1 MNIPLKI
8 GLVLNYKKA
17 EKRKDELLSINSK
30 TKPWLRKAQEKMY
43 KKHIIISDKGAYTI
57 SVDVALGVYLE
68 YTYPNV
74 IIDYITPDEIS
85 SKRFKQND
93 IVFILIYDL
102 LEAFHL
108 SDKTKFYKYKQAL
121 KTCKNVYPPYQY
133 QKFIN
138 NKCIYYKYLF
148 EKGIPVAPTYCISKL
163 KWFSKNPDTYVKNL
177 LSKIKN
183 KKWDSFIT
191 KPVYGQEAI
200 GFSKFLSC
208 NNTVKKCKSEKC
220 FKTKVSNNKSTLD
233 CQKTKI
239 KKYLTKNLIK
249 YKNIVVQKYINGFD
263 KKKPEIRTYYINGRY
278 MYSIITTATVNTGMT
293 EKTPI
298 QEGGKYKIPD
308 EEWNYIRL
316 FSQKVM
322 DTLPKL
328 NLSGTMKHPL
338 VTRIDIGS
346 GLEGVPYTYFIN
358 EVEFVPSLFIYK
370 TKTPV
375 LETLAQGLV
384 EVGLVYAELKQLNQ
398 LPVAII

>member
-17 EKRKDELLSINSK
+17 EKKKDELFNINSRS
-30 TKPWLRKAQEKMY
+30 TPWI
-43 KKHIIISDKGAYTI
+43 KKGYEAKYQKNIINHTFIPD
-57 SVDVALGVYLE
+57 DVALGIYLE

-74 IIDYITPDEIS
+74 IVDYIKPDEIS

-93 IVFILIYDL
+93 IVFVLIYDL

-108 SDKTKFYKYKQAL
+108 KDKSNFYKYKQTL

-177 LSKIKN
+177 LSKIKT
-183 KKWDSFIT
+183 KKWNSFIT
-191 KPVYGQEAI
+191 KPVYGQESI
-200 GFSKFLSC
+200 DFSSYKAC
-208 NNTVKKCKSEKC
+208 NNTVKKCKGERC
-220 FKTKVSNNKSTLD
+220 FKAKIIPQKSTLD
-233 CQKTKI
+233 CQKTKLL
-239 KKYLTKNLIK
+239 KYLTKNVPK
-249 YKNIVVQKYINGFD
+249 YNGIIIQNYIEGFD
-263 KKKPEIRTYYINGRY
+263 KKKPEIRTFFINGIY
-278 MYSIITTATVNTGMT
+278 AYSVITDDNNAYCPV
-293 EKTPI
+293 
-298 QEGGKYKIPD
+298 QEGGKYKKISD

-316 FSQKVM
+316 FSKKVM

-328 NLSGTMKHPL
+328 NLPGMMKHPIL
-338 VTRIDIGS
+338 TRIDIGS

-358 EVEFVPSLFIYK
+358 EVEFVPSLYIGDHKYPVIEQIGDSLIQVGNVYK
-370 TKTPV
+370 H
-375 LETLAQGLV
+375 L
-384 EVGLVYAELKQLNQ
+384 
-398 LPVAII
+398 